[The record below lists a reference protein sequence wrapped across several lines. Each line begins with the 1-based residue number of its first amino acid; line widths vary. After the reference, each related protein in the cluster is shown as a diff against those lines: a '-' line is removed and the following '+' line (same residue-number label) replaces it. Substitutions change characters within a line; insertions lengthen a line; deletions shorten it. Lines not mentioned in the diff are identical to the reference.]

1 MTKTKQIFGEQVDLA
16 YYYDKWNPEDPEVQA
31 WFQKKFGGELEGF
44 LFVDLHQ
51 KDETDDE
58 FTNVGV
64 RDEQN
69 TGTAIEDMQ
78 YSYRQDGWLIDE
90 FPPIVDSYVEFDDGR
105 TRALSAIREGERYIP
120 AARIKKPDNTKRSKF
135 TTGIKSNYFTP
146 RRRVVSGDFIVAG
159 AELIS
164 KHKELKR
171 DEPSI
176 ENWLYNDLDIESIY
190 PSNVGGTITKIVN
203 AIMNRTEGGRT
214 SLIRKINRDDWLTWL
229 ETCHDMRDESNNK
242 IHPTIQQD
250 HEPDFIL
257 LDGTSNTNEARLLYR
272 ILENTLN
279 NRHTYIVLWTKKDA
293 PSETIRRQ
301 FKDFVTATE
310 SSHANMIRYA
320 QNSINLIGID
330 LTKMENKKL
339 FTFLGALPI
348 LLDGNG
354 HEKAYKQRRLMPID
368 EF

>member
-1 MTKTKQIFGEQVDLA
+1 MTKIKKVFGEQVDLA
-16 YYYDKWNPEDPEVQA
+16 YYYKKWNPEDPKIQE

-44 LFVDLHQ
+44 LFVDLNQ

-105 TRALSAIREGERYIP
+105 TRALSAMREGERYIP

-135 TTGIKSNYFTP
+135 KTGIKSNYFTP

-164 KHKELKR
+164 KYNELKR

-176 ENWLYNDLDIESIY
+176 ESWLYNDLDIESIY
-190 PSNVGGTITKIVN
+190 PSNAGGTITKIVK
-203 AIMNRTEGGRT
+203 AIMSRTESGRT
-214 SLIRKINRDDWLTWL
+214 SLIRKLNRDDWLTWL
-229 ETCHDMRDESNNK
+229 EDCHDMKDESGK
-242 IHPTIQQD
+242 RIHPTIQQR
-250 HEPDFIL
+250 HEPDFVL
-257 LDGTSNTNEARLLYR
+257 LDGTSSTNQARLLYK
-272 ILENTLN
+272 ILENTLD
-279 NRHTYIVLWTKKDA
+279 NRHTYIVLWTKKDST
-293 PSETIRRQ
+293 SETIRAQ
-301 FKDFVTATE
+301 FKTFENETN
-310 SSHANMIRYA
+310 SSHSNMIRYA
-320 QNSINLIGID
+320 QNSINLTGMD
-330 LTKMENKKL
+330 LTQMENKKL
-339 FTFLGALPI
+339 FTFLGALPV

-354 HEKAYKQRRLMPID
+354 HEIAYKQRRLVPIND
-368 EF
+368 F